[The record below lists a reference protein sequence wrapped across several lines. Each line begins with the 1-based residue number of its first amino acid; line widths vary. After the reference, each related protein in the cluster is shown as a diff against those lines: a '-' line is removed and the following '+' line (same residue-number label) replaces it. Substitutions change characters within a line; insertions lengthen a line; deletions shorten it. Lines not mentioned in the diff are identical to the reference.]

1 MKMSDFMN
9 LFEYLVLIF
18 ITILP
23 TILLWLYINKLD
35 KIKEPKKVLVKLF
48 TAGVLSAFVTL
59 LLTLIVCF
67 IFPWFM
73 DYEVK
78 LSINGF
84 LYVFLGIGLIEEIS
98 KFLMMF
104 IFGWRD
110 ENLDETYDVI
120 LYCMLVALGFATF
133 ENVLYSID
141 GTLSTAIMRLF
152 TAVPGHVIDGAFM
165 GYFVY
170 KMKTTN
176 KFMLNLILAIIVP
189 SLTHTLYDFIA
200 LTTTNAFGVFLFI
213 AFVILEFIVAIT
225 LVKNIS
231 KNSRLIKENVTYCS
245 NCGLLVSTK
254 YCTNCGNFNENQKNV
269 DF

>member
-1 MKMSDFMN
+1 MN
-9 LFEYLVLIF
+9 LFEYIFLIF

-23 TILLWLYINKLD
+23 TILLWIYINKLD
-35 KIKEPKKVLVKLF
+35 KRKEPREVLIKMF
-48 TAGVLSAFVTL
+48 TAGVLSAVVTL
-59 LLTLIVCF
+59 IITLLVCF

-73 DYEVK
+73 EYEVK

-84 LYVFLGIGLIEEIS
+84 LYVFLGIGLIEEAS
-98 KFLMMF
+98 KFLMMYL
-104 IFGWRD
+104 FGWKE
-110 ENLDETYDVI
+110 ENLDETYDIV
-120 LYCMLVALGFATF
+120 LYCMLVALGFATL
-133 ENVLYSID
+133 ENILYSLD

-176 KFMLNLILAIIVP
+176 RNIQNLALAIMVP
-189 SLTHTLYDFIA
+189 ALTHTIYDFIA
-200 LTTTNAFGVFLFI
+200 LTATNFI
-213 AFVILEFIVAIT
+213 GIFIFIIFVILEFIIAIK

-231 KNSRLIKENVTYCS
+231 KNSKSLAENVSFCT
-245 NCGLLVSTK
+245 NCGSLVNTNF
-254 YCTNCGNFNENQKNV
+254 CTNCGNRNENKKNV